1 VKIFFKYTFFIV
13 SVLFSTTVLSNEK
26 IYFIDIDFIIKNSLA
41 GKSLTEQLS
50 KLDKSYSDAFKKEE
64 AELIKD

>member
-1 VKIFFKYTFFIV
+1 MKIFFKYTFFIV

-64 AELIKD
+64 